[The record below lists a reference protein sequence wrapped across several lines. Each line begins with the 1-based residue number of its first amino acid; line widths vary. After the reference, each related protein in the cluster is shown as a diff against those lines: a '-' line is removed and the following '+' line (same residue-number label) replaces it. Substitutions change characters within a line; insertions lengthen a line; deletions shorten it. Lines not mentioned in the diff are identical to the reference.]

1 MAREQK
7 TVFISYR
14 RTDVS
19 WALLVYHYL
28 TEKGYDVFFDYTSI
42 PSGDFEQIIISNI
55 KARAHFLVILTP
67 TALDRCKEPGDWLRR
82 EIETAIREKRNIIPM
97 FFDDF
102 NFNASSVAKSLTG
115 QLATLEKYNGLEVPA
130 SYFDAAMQ
138 RLCDQYLNVALDAVL
153 QPVSDEVQK
162 VVKVQ
167 QIAANQAVLQKKK
180 AEKEKLNQP
189 VRTVEEPVE
198 TGTSK
203 RLKLGDL
210 EFCRIPA
217 GAFLM
222 GSDEGKDSQAEDDEK
237 PQGSIDIPYDYW
249 MARFPIT
256 NEQYDAFVRAQ
267 NGVHPVSGWESRR
280 DYPVVNVSWMDAMA
294 YCRWLNDSLK
304 GELPADLTLRL
315 PTEAEWEKAARGTDE
330 RIFPWGDA
338 SDKGKCNT
346 DEIITGGTTPVGS
359 YSPQGDSPCGC
370 ADMSGNVWEWTHS
383 LYEPYPYRADDGRE
397 NEEADGLRALRGG
410 SWISALEG
418 ARVSSRGN
426 DRPDNQWKDIGFR
439 VVAVPLQSL
448 WTPPA

>member
-28 TEKGYDVFFDYTSI
+28 TAKGYDVFFDYTSI

-67 TALDRCKEPGDWLRR
+67 TALDRCSEPGDWLRR

-97 FFDDF
+97 FFDEFRFD
-102 NFNASSVAKSLTG
+102 APSVTKSLTG

-138 RLCDQYLNVALDAVL
+138 RLCDRYLNVALDAVL
-153 QPVSDEVQK
+153 QPVSDEVQR

-167 QIAANQAVLQKKK
+167 QIAADQAILQKKE
-180 AEKEKLNQP
+180 AEKAKLKQP
-189 VRTVEEPVE
+189 DQALEGAAEIEAPD
-198 TGTSK
+198 
-203 RLKLGDL
+203 RLKLGDM

-222 GSDEGKDSQAEDDEK
+222 GSEEGKDSQAEDDEK
-237 PQGSIDIPYDYW
+237 PQSSIDIPYDYW
-249 MARFPIT
+249 MTRFPVT
-256 NEQYDAFVRAQ
+256 NEQYNEFVRAQ
-267 NGVHPVSGWESRR
+267 NESHPVPGWESRR
-280 DYPVVNVSWMDAMA
+280 DHPVVNVSWVDAMT
-294 YCRWLNDSLK
+294 YCRWLNDSLER
-304 GELPADLTLRL
+304 ELPADLALRL

-338 SDKGKCNT
+338 PDKGKCNT
-346 DEIITGGTTPVGS
+346 DEIITGGTTPAGS
-359 YSPQGDSPCGC
+359 YSPQGDSPYGC

-397 NEEADGLRALRGG
+397 DKDADGLRALRGG
-410 SWISALEG
+410 SWVSALEG
-418 ARVSSRGN
+418 ARISSRGN
-426 DRPDNQWKDIGFR
+426 GRPDDRWKDIGFR
-439 VVAVPLQSL
+439 VVAVPVDLSL
-448 WTPPA
+448 EGS

>member
-67 TALDRCKEPGDWLRR
+67 TALDRCSNPGDWLRL

-102 NFNASSVAKSLTG
+102 RFNAPSVAKNLTG

-138 RLCDQYLNVALDAVL
+138 RLCDRYLNVALDAVL
-153 QPVSDEVQK
+153 QPVSDTVQNA
-162 VVKVQ
+162 VKVQ
-167 QIAANQAVLQKKK
+167 QVAANQAILQKKK
-180 AEKEKLNQP
+180 AEEEKLNQAGRR
-189 VRTVEEPVE
+189 VDELAER
-198 TGTSK
+198 GTSK
-203 RLKLGDL
+203 RLKLGEI
-210 EFCRIPA
+210 EFCHVPA
-217 GAFLM
+217 GSFLM

-249 MARFPIT
+249 MARFPVT
-256 NEQYDAFVRAQ
+256 NEQYNEFVRAQ
-267 NGVHPVSGWESRR
+267 DKSHPVPDWESRR
-280 DYPVVNVSWMDAMA
+280 DHPVVNVSWMDAMA

-304 GELPADLTLRL
+304 RELPTDLTLRL
-315 PTEAEWEKAARGTDE
+315 PTEAEWEKAARGTDG
-330 RIFPWGDA
+330 RKFPWGDA

-359 YSPQGDSPCGC
+359 YSPQGDSPYGC

-383 LYEPYPYRADDGRE
+383 LYESYPYRVDDGRE
-397 NEEADGLRALRGG
+397 DEEADGLRALRGG
-410 SWISALEG
+410 SWVSALEG
-418 ARVSSRGN
+418 ARISSRGN
-426 DRPDNQWKDIGFR
+426 GRPDDQWKDIGFR
-439 VVAVPLQSL
+439 VVA
-448 WTPPA
+448 TPSNLLVEGS

>member
-7 TVFISYR
+7 TIFISYR

-28 TEKGYDVFFDYTSI
+28 TAKGYDVFFDYTSI

-55 KARAHFLVILTP
+55 KARAHFLVVLTP
-67 TALDRCKEPGDWLRR
+67 TALDRCSNPDDWLRR

-97 FFDDF
+97 FFDEF
-102 NFNASSVAKSLTG
+102 RFETPSVAKSLTG

-138 RLCDQYLNVALDAVL
+138 RLCDRYLDVALDAVL
-153 QPVSDEVQK
+153 QPVSEEVQK

-167 QIAANQAVLQKKK
+167 QIAANQAILQKKEDEK
-180 AEKEKLNQP
+180 AKLNQP
-189 VRTVEEPVE
+189 DKAAEEPAE
-198 TGTSK
+198 LESSE
-203 RLKLGDL
+203 RLRLGDM
-210 EFCRIPA
+210 EFCRVSA

-237 PQGSIDIPYDYW
+237 PQDSIDIPYDYW
-249 MARFPIT
+249 MARFPVT
-256 NEQYDAFVRAQ
+256 NKQYDAFVRAQ
-267 NGVHPVSGWESRR
+267 NREHPVPDWESRR
-280 DYPVVNVSWMDAMA
+280 DHPVVNVSWIDVIA
-294 YCRWLNDSLK
+294 YCRWLSDSLK
-304 GELPADLTLRL
+304 GELPNDLTLRL
-315 PTEAEWEKAARGTDE
+315 PTEAEWEKAARGTDG

-359 YSPQGDSPCGC
+359 YSPQGDSPYGC

-397 NEEADGLRALRGG
+397 NEGADGLRALRGG
-410 SWISALEG
+410 SWVSALEG
-418 ARVSSRGN
+418 ARISGRGN
-426 DRPDNQWKDIGFR
+426 GRPDDHWKDIGFR
-439 VVAVPLQSL
+439 VVAVPL
-448 WTPPA
+448 